1 MNIEKMSDEVIR
13 RYGFET
19 KKTISFFRIVEKGN
33 YEKIVKAYRKIMK

>member
-1 MNIEKMSDEVIR
+1 MSIEKMSDEVIR

-33 YEKIVKAYRKIMK
+33 YEKIVKAYRKIKK

>member
-1 MNIEKMSDEVIR
+1 MSIEKMSDEVIR

-33 YEKIVKAYRKIMK
+33 YEKIVKAY